1 MEEIVAAKITV
12 ANGGTL
18 QCNKQVPNLQWFCQ
32 NNSFNTSLKVLPLG
46 TYDIILGMQWLE
58 TMSPLWVDWRKKVM
72 RFKYQGVRI
81 TLRGVRDKLT
91 SCTTISGKHLQG
103 LLNTGAVEQVIQ
115 LCHIVEAPATQDLI
129 PPSVQSILDKHKQL
143 FNTPDT
149 LPPHRSF
156 DHQIP
161 LLPGAK
167 PVNSKPYR
175 YNPMQ
180 KSEIEQQISTMLQ
193 QGVIQES
200 TSPFA
205 SPVLLVRKKMGV
217 GDSVWIID
225 SSIQL
230 LRNTSTRCL

>member
-1 MEEIVAAKITV
+1 
-12 ANGGTL
+12 
-18 QCNKQVPNLQWFCQ
+18 
-32 NNSFNTSLKVLPLG
+32 
-46 TYDIILGMQWLE
+46 
-58 TMSPLWVDWRKKVM
+58 M

-91 SCTTISGKHLQG
+91 SCIAILGKHLQG

-180 KSEIEQQISTMLQ
+180 KSEIEQQISTML
-193 QGVIQES
+193 
-200 TSPFA
+200 
-205 SPVLLVRKKMGV
+205 
-217 GDSVWIID
+217 
-225 SSIQL
+225 
-230 LRNTSTRCL
+230 